1 MHTRPTAA
9 LAGAALTLAAV
20 TLSVPAAHA
29 STHTYSNQ
37 RGDVRC
43 EIYNTPQGHT
53 TLCVSDKARKAH
65 PECNP
70 PEALIPAVKVEDD
83 WAGTLCWNQ
92 GFTQPPQKLSPMS
105 IRSGGGATV
114 FAAPGGDL
122 FVLDTIKMALIQ
134 VGSATKVLFPG
145 F

>member
-1 MHTRPTAA
+1 MKTRTPAA
-9 LAGAALTLAAV
+9 LAGATIALATITLTA
-20 TLSVPAAHA
+20 PAANA
-29 STHTYSNQ
+29 ATYTYSNQ
-37 RGDVRC
+37 SGDVRC

-70 PEALIPAVKVEDD
+70 PEHLIPAVKVEDN

-105 IRSGGGATV
+105 VRSGGGATV

-122 FVLDTIKMALIQ
+122 FVFDTVKMALIQ
-134 VGSATKVLFPG
+134 VGAINKVLFPG
-145 F
+145 L

>member
-1 MHTRPTAA
+1 MSA
-9 LAGAALTLAAV
+9 
-20 TLSVPAAHA
+20 
-29 STHTYSNQ
+29 
-37 RGDVRC
+37 
-43 EIYNTPQGHT
+43 
-53 TLCVSDKARKAH
+53 KARKAH

-70 PEALIPAVKVEDD
+70 PQALIPAVKVEDD

>member
-1 MHTRPTAA
+1 MKTHTTAA
-9 LAGAALTLAAV
+9 LAGATITLAAV
-20 TLSVPAAHA
+20 TLSAPAALA

-37 RGDVRC
+37 SGDVRC

-70 PEALIPAVKVEDD
+70 PEHLIPAVKVEDN

-92 GFTQPPQKLSPMS
+92 GFTPVSYTHLTLP
-105 IRSGGGATV
+105 T
-114 FAAPGGDL
+114 
-122 FVLDTIKMALIQ
+122 T
-134 VGSATKVLFPG
+134 
-145 F
+145 

>member
-1 MHTRPTAA
+1 MKSRTTAA
-9 LAGAALTLAAV
+9 LAGATIALAAV
-20 TLSVPAAHA
+20 TLNAPAAHA

-37 RGDVRC
+37 SGDVRC

-53 TLCVSDKARKAH
+53 TLCVSDKARKSQ
-65 PECNP
+65 PECNQP
-70 PEALIPAVKVEDD
+70 QALIPAVKVEKN
-83 WAGTLCWNQ
+83 WVGTMCWNQ

-105 IRSGGGATV
+105 VRSGGGATV

-122 FVLDTIKMALIQ
+122 FVFDTVKMALIQ
-134 VGSATKVLFPG
+134 VGSTNKVLFPG